1 MICRFIVINNCW
13 QCTHVGYDEA
23 TTIKQEVFKSDKIA
37 WLNCTKRPPRGFCKR
52 PHNYL

>member
-1 MICRFIVINNCW
+1 MICRFIVINNRW
-13 QCTHVGYDEA
+13 QCTDIYPDDIDSVQTVYIS
-23 TTIKQEVFKSDKIA
+23 TKIA

>member
-1 MICRFIVINNCW
+1 MICRFIAINNRW
-13 QCTHVGYDEA
+13 QCTDIYPDDLDIVPAVYIA
-23 TTIKQEVFKSDKIA
+23 AKIA